1 MSIGTKIRTFF
12 QGSWYDEDLAIM
24 RAADQGSWVGTTV
37 FDGARFFDGCIPDLD
52 KHCAR
57 INKSAEALMITP
69 IKGSD
74 EILSIIHEGLR
85 AYDPTDAV
93 YIRPM
98 YWAIDGDVSGIV
110 PKKNS
115 TGFAICL
122 EAVPMIN
129 QDFSTTLGRTSFRR
143 PVLEDNVVNAKA
155 GCLYPNNAR
164 MLAEVRRNG
173 YGNALVADA
182 MGNVAESA
190 TANIFMVK
198 DGSVYTPIPNGTF
211 LSGIT
216 RARHIDNMRIDG
228 MDVQETIL
236 TFDDFANADE
246 VFLSGNMTK
255 ITPVTGFESKSF
267 PIGPVTRRV
276 REMYWDWA
284 KTETF
289 V

>member
-85 AYDPTDAV
+85 AYEPTDAV

-115 TGFAICL
+115 TALQFVL
-122 EAVPMIN
+122 
-129 QDFSTTLGRTSFRR
+129 R
-143 PVLEDNVVNAKA
+143 PS
-155 GCLYPNNAR
+155 R
-164 MLAEVRRNG
+164 
-173 YGNALVADA
+173 
-182 MGNVAESA
+182 
-190 TANIFMVK
+190 
-198 DGSVYTPIPNGTF
+198 
-211 LSGIT
+211 
-216 RARHIDNMRIDG
+216 
-228 MDVQETIL
+228 
-236 TFDDFANADE
+236 
-246 VFLSGNMTK
+246 
-255 ITPVTGFESKSF
+255 
-267 PIGPVTRRV
+267 
-276 REMYWDWA
+276 
-284 KTETF
+284 
-289 V
+289 